1 MYNLYTYLKSKFGV
15 GVFGNY
21 LQISEKEDERGD
33 GGSKEEWLC
42 W

>member
-15 GVFGNY
+15 GVLSNH
-21 LQISEKEDERGD
+21 LQLSEKEDERGD
-33 GGSKEEWLC
+33 GGSKEEWLF